1 MHFDE
6 KEKQK
11 DDEEDI
17 LVNVLVIN
25 HGGAAAQ
32 VEELTNLKKIAEKQL
47 EEALESLQAE
57 REQRYHHHPLPHH
70 HGGLHRHLLLHH
82 GVLHYDHARFLAEE
96 MKPMLLMDIIMLM
109 MVTFMFICDVILRI
123 LTSAMIFI
131 VWQVRFEE
139 GAGQQEQL
147 GVDVPAGQPRTL
159 YPGQS

>member
-1 MHFDE
+1 
-6 KEKQK
+6 
-11 DDEEDI
+11 
-17 LVNVLVIN
+17 
-25 HGGAAAQ
+25 
-32 VEELTNLKKIAEKQL
+32 
-47 EEALESLQAE
+47 
-57 REQRYHHHPLPHH
+57 
-70 HGGLHRHLLLHH
+70 
-82 GVLHYDHARFLAEE
+82 
-96 MKPMLLMDIIMLM
+96 MLM